1 MRAGNCGPAGNASTN
16 IAIKNIT
23 FRRVTGT
30 VQSPGAISCRK
41 GNPCTITY
49 AARLRLPSAPLRLSN
64 LPAGILRAGWRT

>member
-41 GNPCTITY
+41 GNPCTIT
-49 AARLRLPSAPLRLSN
+49 
-64 LPAGILRAGWRT
+64 

>member
-1 MRAGNCGPAGNASTN
+1 MRAGNCGPAGYAATISLPSGLHSSQDGSDIVADRNASTN

-41 GNPCTITY
+41 GNPCTIT
-49 AARLRLPSAPLRLSN
+49 
-64 LPAGILRAGWRT
+64 